1 MPSLAFFHICWAPL
15 KAGGKCWAAPQALRA
30 ADFLADEAVHVLTN
44 ALQSLYGTTYI
55 DSNNYFVEQLEIFLA
70 CTSSFVAGQL
80 CGAIISSPYFK
91 HRQPFFI
98 IVVKVVIHFRQYFH
112 CSCQVS
118 KPSSVL
124 DSPPKITWGMC
135 FLDFFRKISEW
146 ARLAVFDISCDFGQK
161 RWFSD
166 DSHTLVN
173 IYAYCVRKISSCLHN
188 SSKDFSQ
195 MVRSY

>member
-1 MPSLAFFHICWAPL
+1 MFYSYYTERHILIATIILLSNSRSLWPAHLLLLQDNCVEL
-15 KAGGKCWAAPQALRA
+15 S
-30 ADFLADEAVHVLTN
+30 FLAR
-44 ALQSLYGTTYI
+44 
-55 DSNNYFVEQLEIFLA
+55 
-70 CTSSFVAGQL
+70 
-80 CGAIISSPYFK
+80 ISSTAN
-91 HRQPFFI
+91 PFFI

-124 DSPPKITWGMC
+124 DSRPKITWGMC